1 MGKEQVSIIV
11 LDQEYK
17 IKCDSSEVDLLK
29 KSASFLD
36 DKMKEIKDD
45 KGTVTKDKIA
55 VMAALNVISLYLSQE
70 STLKEYDTISSEIEK
85 LQNYINSEDSVE

>member
-36 DKMKEIKDD
+36 DKMKEINNEKA
-45 KGTVTKDKIA
+45 TITKDKIA
-55 VMAALNVISLYLSQE
+55 VMAALNVVSLYLSQE

-85 LQNYINSEDSVE
+85 LQDYINSGDSVE

>member
-36 DKMKEIKDD
+36 DKMKEIKNEAA
-45 KGTVTKDKIA
+45 TITKDKVA
-55 VMAALNVISLYLSQE
+55 VMAALNVVSLYLNQE
-70 STLKEYDTISSEIEK
+70 NTLKEYDTISNEIEK
-85 LQNYINSEDSVE
+85 LQNYINSVDNIE

>member
-1 MGKEQVSIIV
+1 MGKEQVSITV

-17 IKCDSSEVDLLK
+17 IKCDSSEIDLLK

-36 DKMKEIKDD
+36 DKMKEIKNEAA
-45 KGTVTKDKIA
+45 TITKDKVA
-55 VMAALNVISLYLSQE
+55 VMAALNVVSLYLSQE

-85 LQNYINSEDSVE
+85 LQNYINSGDSVE

>member
-1 MGKEQVSIIV
+1 MGKEQVSITV

-36 DKMKEIKDD
+36 DKMKEIKNDAAAI
-45 KGTVTKDKIA
+45 TKDKVA
-55 VMAALNVISLYLSQE
+55 VMAALNVVSLYLNQE
-70 STLKEYDTISSEIEK
+70 STLKEYDSISSEIEK
-85 LQNYINSEDSVE
+85 LQNYINSVDNVE

>member
-1 MGKEQVSIIV
+1 MGKEQVSITV

-17 IKCDSSEVDLLK
+17 IKCDSSEIDLLK

-36 DKMKEIKDD
+36 DKMKEIKNE
-45 KGTVTKDKIA
+45 TATITKDKVA
-55 VMAALNVISLYLSQE
+55 VMAALNVVSLYLSQE
-70 STLKEYDTISSEIEK
+70 DTLKEYDTISSEIEK

>member
-1 MGKEQVSIIV
+1 MGKEQVSITV

-17 IKCDSSEVDLLK
+17 IKCDSSEIDLLK

-36 DKMKEIKDD
+36 DKMKEINNEKA
-45 KGTVTKDKIA
+45 TITKDKVA
-55 VMAALNVISLYLSQE
+55 VMAALNIVSLYLSQE

-85 LQNYINSEDSVE
+85 LQNYLNSGDSVE

>member
-1 MGKEQVSIIV
+1 MGKEQVSITV

-17 IKCDSSEVDLLK
+17 IKCDSSEIDLLK

-36 DKMKEIKDD
+36 DKMKEINNEKA
-45 KGTVTKDKIA
+45 TITKDKIA
-55 VMAALNVISLYLSQE
+55 VMAALNVVSLYLNQE

>member
-1 MGKEQVSIIV
+1 MGKEQVSITV

-17 IKCDSSEVDLLK
+17 IKCDSSEIDLLK

-36 DKMKEIKDD
+36 DKMKEIKNE
-45 KGTVTKDKIA
+45 TATITKDKVA
-55 VMAALNVISLYLSQE
+55 VMAALNVVSLYLSQE

>member
-17 IKCDSSEVDLLK
+17 IKCDSSEIDLLK

-36 DKMKEIKDD
+36 DKMKEIKNDAAAI
-45 KGTVTKDKIA
+45 TKDKVA
-55 VMAALNVISLYLSQE
+55 VMAALNVVSLYLNQE
-70 STLKEYDTISSEIEK
+70 STLKEYDSISSEIEK
-85 LQNYINSEDSVE
+85 LQNYINSVDNVE